1 LESFRSKFDYIV
13 IDSAPVLAV
22 TDAVIIGKLAGTTL
36 MVLKHGVHPLAEIEA
51 CQKRLAQADVAL
63 KGVVFN
69 DVRQAGSTQAY
80 RYGMAA
86 YQYAYKGRKKG

>member
-1 LESFRSKFDYIV
+1 
-13 IDSAPVLAV
+13 
-22 TDAVIIGKLAGTTL
+22 

-69 DVRQAGSTQAY
+69 DILQTSGSRAY
-80 RYGMAA
+80 RYGMAG